1 MAQRVLKIILPPG
14 TKQQA
19 VAMLEAE
26 KDTVFWQEE
35 SSEGNFVISALTE
48 AEHSETIMDLFERR
62 YSPVEG
68 FRLIVFPVEAS
79 IPRTDVT
86 EKNEVSKD
94 FEDDDAKKLTILR
107 ISREELYSDIVD
119 STKLSATFVLMA
131 VLSTLVVAIGLQKNN
146 VAVIIGAMVIAPF
159 LGPNVALALSTCLG
173 DRKLGSNAIKTLFA
187 GVVIVIILSICL
199 GYLFETSTIIPEIGS
214 RTQVDWLDIV
224 LALASGC
231 AGVLAFTTGA
241 SSAVIGVMV
250 AVALLPP
257 LTVCGLLLGAGSFY
271 EASGALLLFS
281 TNIICIN
288 LAGVAT
294 FFAQGVSPRVWWQ
307 ADKAKKATRMA
318 LLLWSFSLGL
328 LALIILLLRLK

>member
-1 MAQRVLKIILPPG
+1 MAQRVLKIILPPEA
-14 TKQQA
+14 KEHA
-19 VAMLEAE
+19 VALLEAE

-48 AEHSETIMDLFERR
+48 ADHSETIMDLFEQR
-62 YSPVEG
+62 YSAVEG
-68 FRLIVFPVEAS
+68 FKLIVFPVEAA

-86 EKNEVSKD
+86 EKNEISVDS
-94 FEDDDAKKLTILR
+94 EVDDAKKLTILR

-119 STKLSATFVLMA
+119 STKLSTTFILMA
-131 VLSTLVVAIGLQKNN
+131 VLSTLVVAVGLQKNS

-173 DRKLGSNAIKTLFA
+173 DRELGSNAIRTLFA

-199 GYLFETSTIIPEIGS
+199 GYLFETSTTIPEVGS
-214 RTQVDWLDIV
+214 RTQVDWLDIA

-257 LTVCGLLLGAGSFY
+257 LTVCGLLLGAGNFH
-271 EASGALLLFS
+271 EAIGALLLFS

-294 FFAQGVSPRVWWQ
+294 FFSQGVRPRTWWQ
-307 ADKAKKATRMA
+307 ADKAKKATRIA

-328 LALIILLLRLK
+328 LALIILYLQMK